1 MILIDN
7 ETLWENIS
15 GPLTK
20 TYDRAII
27 KRLRSPI
34 RIHKSFIRFIKSFIR
49 FTKRII
55 RIKKESEG
63 NNKKN

>member
-1 MILIDN
+1 MVLIDN

-20 TYDRAII
+20 TYGRAII

-34 RIHKSFIRFIKSFIR
+34 RIIKKFHKNQ
-49 FTKRII
+49 KRII
-55 RIKKESEG
+55 RIEKESEG

>member
-34 RIHKSFIRFIKSFIR
+34 RIIKKFHKNQ
-49 FTKRII
+49 KRII
-55 RIKKESEG
+55 RIEKESEG

>member
-1 MILIDN
+1 MVLIDK

-20 TYDRAII
+20 TYGRVII

-34 RIHKSFIRFIKSFIR
+34 RFTKRFIR
-49 FTKRII
+49 FTKRFIRIYKRFI
-55 RIKKESEG
+55 RIKKESG
-63 NNKKN
+63 KK